1 MAVELFTAR
10 LEALIAGTVGHSSID
25 DVAARCGLSREHARH
40 LVATYCNEARVG
52 LRLIAPLLAPGSRVL
67 EVGSGIGLVSTLLAN
82 EGHSMVAI
90 EPGGSGFGFMPHVA
104 SVVREVGDGDQAFL
118 LDMSVVDLDPGKHGR
133 FDLVFSINV
142 LEHIPDLEGAFR
154 AMASVLEPH
163 GQMVHL
169 CPNYTVPYEPHFNI
183 PLVPGAPRTTR
194 FLFPRVVR
202 KYPGVWDE
210 LNFITAR
217 RVRQLAGQNGLTVTF
232 DKGVMGAFFR
242 RLDTDELY
250 RERQGPVAVAV
261 HRCVSSLGLLK
272 LIDRVPASCASP
284 MIFRL
289 SRSEPAAQPVE
300 RV

>member
-1 MAVELFTAR
+1 LLTAR
-10 LEALIAGTVGHSSID
+10 LEALIARTVGHSSID
-25 DVAARCGLSREHARH
+25 DVAARCGLSPERARH

-82 EGHSMVAI
+82 EGYGMVAI
-90 EPGGSGFGFMPHVA
+90 EPGASSSGFGFMPHIA
-104 SVVREVGDGDQAFL
+104 SVVREVGDGDRAFL
-118 LDMSVVDLDPGKHGR
+118 LDMSVVDLDPGRHGR

-142 LEHIPDLEGAFR
+142 LEHIPDLEGTFS
-154 AMASVLEPH
+154 AMASVLEPR

-183 PLVPGAPRTTR
+183 PLIPGAPRTTR
-194 FLFPRVVR
+194 FLFPSVVR

-217 RVRQLAGQNGLTVTF
+217 RVRQLAARNGLTATF

-261 HRCVSSLGLLK
+261 HRCVSALGLLK
-272 LIDRVPASCASP
+272 FIDRVPASCASP

-289 SRSEPAAQPVE
+289 SRSEQAVQPVE
-300 RV
+300 RI